1 VGRKLE
7 TYSMGCSAKGGELI
21 PRDNW
26 ESRRGMET
34 LGTPGVNPMV
44 YSCSCYPTMLLL
56 RSPIRVTLIIYVPLY
71 ASMSLFPRTCLR
83 ACLHRARCDA
93 ARVCTRSFLRLVQYN
108 RHFTQIA
115 AAPAIVRSMMNDRLS
130 CCPLAR
136 LPRRDINFTPRRRTL
151 EICMS
156 YGAILIFPELT
167 RRHRAKV
174 IPQAHSKESQSPA
187 NATCYKPLL
196 RN

>member
-1 VGRKLE
+1 MGQKLE

-26 ESRRGMET
+26 KSRRGM
-34 LGTPGVNPMV
+34 GTPGVNPMV

-71 ASMSLFPRTCLR
+71 ASTSLFPRTYLR
-83 ACLHRARCDA
+83 ACLHHA
-93 ARVCTRSFLRLVQYN
+93 ARICTRSFLRLVRYN

-156 YGAILIFPELT
+156 YGAILIFPE
-167 RRHRAKV
+167 H
-174 IPQAHSKESQSPA
+174 
-187 NATCYKPLL
+187 
-196 RN
+196 